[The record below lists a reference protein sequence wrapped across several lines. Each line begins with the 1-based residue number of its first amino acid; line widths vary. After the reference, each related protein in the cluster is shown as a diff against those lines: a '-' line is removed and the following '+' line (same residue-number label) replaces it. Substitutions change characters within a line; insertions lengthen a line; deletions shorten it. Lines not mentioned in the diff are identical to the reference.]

1 MTSCPDILKT
11 VPATSNLAATLVRD
25 ALVDTIDALHF
36 NRYTAA
42 KLLID
47 LDCYFTP
54 KTFIPRATPFD
65 KVKDL
70 AEDGKS
76 TWKPEDLAI
85 DAVFSLIFRLP
96 TPEHKLI
103 YYHSIIT
110 ETCKI
115 APGSI
120 APSLGRA
127 IRFLY
132 KNLEVMDVELLQRF
146 VDWFSHHL
154 SNFDFRWKWAEW

>member
-1 MTSCPDILKT
+1 M
-11 VPATSNLAATLVRD
+11 
-25 ALVDTIDALHF
+25 
-36 NRYTAA
+36 
-42 KLLID
+42 
-47 LDCYFTP
+47 
-54 KTFIPRATPFD
+54 
-65 KVKDL
+65 

>member
-1 MTSCPDILKT
+1 M
-11 VPATSNLAATLVRD
+11 
-25 ALVDTIDALHF
+25 F
-36 NRYTAA
+36 
-42 KLLID
+42 KL
-47 LDCYFTP
+47 P
-54 KTFIPRATPFD
+54 
-65 KVKDL
+65 V
-70 AEDGKS
+70 
-76 TWKPEDLAI
+76 
-85 DAVFSLIFRLP
+85 
-96 TPEHKLI
+96 PEHKLV

-110 ETCKI
+110 ETCKL

-132 KNLEVMDVELLQRF
+132 KNLDFMDVELFHRF